1 LREAVVQCRNRHWVS
16 GRVWKRLLNTQ
27 VDQCMLPAKVYGLR
41 FFEDPKKPLDMLRTS
56 DPLSLLNEHT

>member
-1 LREAVVQCRNRHWVS
+1 
-16 GRVWKRLLNTQ
+16 
-27 VDQCMLPAKVYGLR
+27 MLPAKEVSVLG